1 MAKQLQVPFTSKLP
15 HPVYFRTASLPVA
28 ATYPRHRHPW
38 GEFVY
43 AFSGVME
50 LKLAGSHYLAP
61 PQYGIWLPP
70 DVEHLG
76 MNRSEASHC
85 SLYLAPALCR
95 GLPKT
100 TCALAVSPLVK
111 ALLEHLRA
119 NGVDHP
125 RTSGERRLLRVLIDQ
140 LALAPPQGSFLPMSD
155 DPLLSSVLTALQ
167 KDPADGRSLAQ
178 WARQLHT
185 TERTLE
191 RRCQQHLG
199 LSFSDWRQRLRVVK
213 ALAMLEQG
221 RSVEAIALDLGYSSA
236 SAFIAMFRRTTG
248 TTPDKM
254 RSQGLGASQA
264 AGTSVM

>member
-1 MAKQLQVPFTSKLP
+1 MAKQLQVPFTTRLP
-15 HPVYFRTASLPVA
+15 HPVYFRTASLPA
-28 ATYPRHRHPW
+28 EATYPRHRHPW

-70 DVEHLG
+70 DVEHRG
-76 MNRSEASHC
+76 MNRYEASHC
-85 SLYLAPALCR
+85 SLYLARELCHT
-95 GLPKT
+95 LPKT

-111 ALLEHLRA
+111 ALLEHLR
-119 NGVDHP
+119 DHRVEQP
-125 RTSGERRLLRVLIDQ
+125 RTSAERRLLRVLIDQ
-140 LALAPPQGSFLPMSD
+140 LVQAPAQGSYLPMSD
-155 DPLLSSVLTALQ
+155 DPLLSPVLMALE
-167 KDPADGRSLAQ
+167 KNPADSRSLAQ
-178 WARQLHT
+178 WARQVHT

-221 RSVEAIALDLGYSSA
+221 RSVEAIAIDLGYSTA
-236 SAFIAMFRRTTG
+236 SAFIAMFRRMTG
-248 TTPDKM
+248 TTPDKV
-254 RSQGLGASQA
+254 RSQGLAAS
-264 AGTSVM
+264 

>member
-1 MAKQLQVPFTSKLP
+1 MARQLQVPFTTRLP
-15 HPVYFRTASLPVA
+15 YPVYFRTASLTEEA
-28 ATYPRHRHPW
+28 SYPRHRHPW

-50 LKLAGSHYLAP
+50 LKLANSHYLAP

-85 SLYLAPALCR
+85 SLYLSRERCR
-95 GLPKT
+95 ALPKT
-100 TCALAVSPLVK
+100 PCALAVSPLIK

-119 NGVDHP
+119 HQVDHP
-125 RTSGERRLLRVLIDQ
+125 RTGGDRRLLQVLIDQ
-140 LALAPPQGSFLPMSD
+140 LALAPTQGSYLPTSD
-155 DPLLSSVLTALQ
+155 DPLLRPVLTALE
-167 KDPADGRSLAQ
+167 KNPADGRSLTQ
-178 WARQLHT
+178 WARQVHT

-199 LSFSDWRQRLRVVK
+199 LSFTDWRQRLRVVK
-213 ALAMLEQG
+213 ALAMLETG

-236 SAFIAMFRRTTG
+236 SAFIAMFRRMTG
-248 TTPDKM
+248 TTPDKV
-254 RSQGLGASQA
+254 RSQGLAAS
-264 AGTSVM
+264 